1 MAEIRTVGVIGA
13 GQMGNGIA
21 HVSAL
26 AGYEV
31 VLTDVSEAALAKGL
45 VKRNV
50 VSAAEARSKA
60 SSNAASCAITSGEQA
75 IRVLASGPMRSVPGP
90 ASV

>member
-1 MAEIRTVGVIGA
+1 MLRCTSRYNLRVQQVFMGWSMAEIRTVGVIGA

-31 VLTDVSEAALAKGL
+31 VLTDVSEAALARGSRPL
-45 VKRNV
+45 RQ
-50 VSAAEARSKA
+50 
-60 SSNAASCAITSGEQA
+60 T
-75 IRVLASGPMRSVPGP
+75 
-90 ASV
+90 